1 MDGLVV
7 SSIMATARPDLD
19 QSRSCA
25 RVSPPDQAGQGQ
37 AVVVGVHL
45 MLDAP
50 LADEDTAR
58 HTLDRTQGIDRLEGM
73 GGGSAIPI
81 VALCSRS
88 LRD

>member
-1 MDGLVV
+1 M
-7 SSIMATARPDLD
+7 
-19 QSRSCA
+19 
-25 RVSPPDQAGQGQ
+25 
-37 AVVVGVHL
+37 VVVVVHL
-45 MLDAP
+45 MLDTP
-50 LADEDTAR
+50 LADEDAAR

>member
-1 MDGLVV
+1 MISL
-7 SSIMATARPDLD
+7 AR
-19 QSRSCA
+19 A
-25 RVSPPDQAGQGQ
+25 RECRHPIRQGQ

-50 LADEDTAR
+50 LADADTAR

-88 LRD
+88 LSD

>member
-1 MDGLVV
+1 MISL
-7 SSIMATARPDLD
+7 AR
-19 QSRSCA
+19 A
-25 RVSPPDQAGQGQ
+25 RECRHPIRQGQ
-37 AVVVGVHL
+37 VAVVVVVVVVVHL
-45 MLDAP
+45 MLDTP
-50 LADEDTAR
+50 PADEDAAR